1 VKKQDVELIQFKK
14 YEKETL
20 ISVNVVLSEEE
31 ALLLED
37 IWFNKLESCQVP
49 LVNAAKNGFIIHIP
63 WILKKKEETKK

>member
-1 VKKQDVELIQFKK
+1 VKKQDMELIQFKK
-14 YEKETL
+14 YGKETL

-49 LVNAAKNGFIIHIP
+49 LVNAAKNGVIIHIP